1 MEEILADLCG
11 TSPEDPLPVWI
22 HGSVG
27 HCFNQ
32 LILNVVP
39 HVILALVSACY
50 LGTPRS
56 VPGASHRPGWKCR
69 ITASFMLTVL
79 PILGIISAAISQQE
93 LGTLYLTVMTNGIA
107 MLAWLTHSL
116 ALLMLY
122 RSTYGSSRGPAA
134 MVLLALFPIPALII
148 TLVWCCKNGLAG
160 PYLHA
165 AHIFR
170 LSILCLQLATLLIY
184 VIGYITPV
192 ASRQDFCSINDLG
205 QHEPLITES
214 GIPVSTWQ
222 GVAEDGES
230 WLSRFSYTWMNPLM
244 KRGYQC
250 MLNRPQDIYLLPR
263 RLQAARVRDHFYS
276 CWQEKAALSRKEEDA
291 MSSTSP
297 IITRS
302 DGTGYAFPSSKSPCD
317 TQQAV
322 QLLSVL
328 HAAFGLR
335 YYSLG
340 LLKLAGSLLGF
351 SGPLLLNL
359 LVGFMESHQEPLSH
373 GVLYALGLFAGSFL
387 GALLRNQ
394 FNYEVNKVML
404 TVRAAVISAIYRKAL
419 RVSGSSLADFTM
431 GEIVNFMSTDTD
443 RLVNFC
449 VSFHE
454 VWSLPVQFAITL
466 FLLYQQVGVAFLG
479 GLALA
484 LLLVPVNKV
493 IANRIME
500 NNKEMLKYKDT
511 RVKLMTE
518 FLCGIRVIKFYTW
531 EQHFGA
537 RINACRAKELQKLRA
552 IKYLDAVCVYLWAAL
567 PVVVSIVI
575 FITYVLLGHQLTATK
590 VFTALAL
597 VGMLIFPLNNFP
609 WVLNG
614 VLDAKVSLDRIQR
627 FLELSDQNLQ
637 AYYTID
643 GPTDPS
649 SALEMHQSA
658 FSWSSAKEESTRQH
672 LARGSLQIF
681 IQDLA
686 VAKGV
691 LVGVVGK
698 VGCGK
703 SSLLAAITGELNRL
717 GGQVYVWDLEQGF
730 GLATQEPWIQFTTVR
745 ENILFGRD
753 YDARLYQEVLEAC
766 ALSDDLNILPAGDQT
781 EVGENGVTLSGGQKA
796 RIALARAAY
805 QEKEIYLL
813 DDPLAAVDADV
824 ANHLMQKCILGFLKH
839 KTRILCTHRTE
850 FLENADTLLL
860 MDNGRIVKIGTP
872 SEILPLVE
880 ATPKV
885 NEENK
890 RRQNKVSSEQ
900 GQEEDMEI
908 QTEELGQANCLLQRE
923 EEKKKGAV
931 AFQVY
936 RAYWLAV
943 GSCLAL
949 SILFSLF
956 LMQAS
961 GNVSVWWL
969 SHWISNLPQTANIS
983 TRPLSASFPSPQL
996 LLFSLAGLISRI
1008 QVLGT
1013 APIYPNSTLDV
1024 NFYLTVYGGIAGANS
1039 FFTLLR
1045 AFLFAYGTIR
1055 AATVIHSRLLQ
1066 RVMKAIVTFFDV
1078 TPTARVL
1085 NRLSSDL
1092 SLPFILNIFL
1102 ANVFGLLGMLV
1113 MITYGLPW
1121 IGLILL
1127 PLAALY
1133 FSIQRYYR
1141 RTSRELKR
1149 LYSLTLSPIYTHFS
1163 ETLTGLSTIRATRAT
1178 ERFEAENQLR
1188 LEQNQRCLFA
1198 SNTAMQWL
1206 DIRLQMIGVAVVTAI
1221 AGIAII
1227 QHQRQLGN
1235 PGLVGLA
1242 LSYALSVTNLLSSLI
1257 SSFTQTETMMVSVER
1272 AEEYST
1278 DIPIE
1283 PQEQLIQVAPD
1294 WPSQGLV
1301 EFQQVVLVYRPGLPN
1316 ALDGVTFTIYPGE
1329 KVGIVGRT
1337 GSGKSTIFLALF
1349 RMVELRGGHI
1359 LLDNVDSRLVGL
1371 ESLRSKLAIIP
1382 QDPFLF
1388 SGTIRENLDPLGQ
1401 HTDSDLY
1408 QVLEQCH
1415 LQEVIAQMGESNA
1428 SLVGLAL
1435 SYALSVTNL
1444 LSSLISSF
1452 TQTETMMVSVERAEE
1467 YSTDIPIEPQ
1477 EQLIQV
1483 APDWPSQGLVE
1494 FQQVVLVYRPG
1505 LPNALDGVTFTI
1517 YPGEKVGIVGR
1528 TGSGKS
1534 TIFLALFRM
1543 VELRGGHIL
1552 LDNVDSRLVGLESLR
1567 SKLAIIP
1574 QDPFLFSG
1582 TIRENLDPL
1591 GQHTDSDLYQVLEQ
1605 CHLQEVIAQMG
1616 GLDCELGER
1625 GKSLSVGQRQLMCLA
1640 RALLTQAKV
1649 LCIDEAT
1656 ASVDQKTDQL
1666 LQQTIRQRFTDK
1678 TVLTIAHRL
1687 NTILD
1692 SDRVLV
1698 MHAGK
1703 VAELDSPAAL
1713 SKREDS
1719 LFQRLLTSGQQ

>member
-11 TSPEDPLPVWI
+11 TSPEDPLPVWV

-50 LGTPRS
+50 LGTPRYS
-56 VPGASHRPGWKCR
+56 SHLPGWKCR
-69 ITASFMLTVL
+69 IAASFVLTGL
-79 PILGIISAAISQQE
+79 PILDIISAAITQQE
-93 LGTLYLTVMTNGIA
+93 LGTLYLVVLASGIA
-107 MLAWLTHSL
+107 LLAWLTHSL
-116 ALLMLY
+116 ALLTLY

-134 MVLLALFPIPALII
+134 MVLLALFPVPALII
-148 TLVWCCKNGLAG
+148 TLVWYCQNGVAW
-160 PYLHA
+160 PHLHA

-170 LSILCLQLATLLIY
+170 LSILCLQLASLLIY

-192 ASRQDFCSINDLG
+192 ASRQVFCSINDSW
-205 QHEPLITES
+205 QREPLITES
-214 GIPVSTWQ
+214 GIPAPNWQ

-230 WLSRFSYTWMNPLM
+230 WLSRFSYAWMNPLM
-244 KRGYQC
+244 KRGYQW
-250 MLNRPQDIYLLPR
+250 MLNRPQDVCLLPR
-263 RLQAARVRDHFYS
+263 RLQATRVHDHFYS
-276 CWQEKAALSRKEEDA
+276 CWQEKAAL
-291 MSSTSP
+291 M
-297 IITRS
+297 
-302 DGTGYAFPSSKSPCD
+302 
-317 TQQAV
+317 
-322 QLLSVL
+322 L

-359 LVGFMESHQEPLSH
+359 LVSFMESHQEPLSH

-394 FNYEVNKVML
+394 FSYEVNKVML

-419 RVSGSSLADFTM
+419 RVSGSSLAGFTM

-454 VWSLPVQFAITL
+454 VWSLPFQFAITL
-466 FLLYQQVGVAFLG
+466 YLLYQQVGVAFLG

-500 NNKEMLKYKDT
+500 NNKEMLKHKDT

-518 FLCGIRVIKFYTW
+518 FLCGMRVIKFYTW
-531 EQHFGA
+531 ERHFGA
-537 RINACRAKELQKLRA
+537 RINACRAKELQKLRT

-597 VGMLIFPLNNFP
+597 VGMLILPLNNFP

-614 VLDAKVSLDRIQR
+614 ILDAKVSLDRIQR
-627 FLELSDQNLQ
+627 FLELSDQDLH
-637 AYYTID
+637 AYYTTGMETGD
-643 GPTDPS
+643 GTQAGMD
-649 SALEMHQSA
+649 AVG
-658 FSWSSAKEESTRQH
+658 T
-672 LARGSLQIF
+672 LQIF

-686 VAKGV
+686 VAKGA

-717 GGQVYVWDLEQGF
+717 GGQVYVWDLERGF

-796 RIALARAAY
+796 RIALARAVY

-824 ANHLMQKCILGFLKH
+824 ANHLMQKCILGVLKQ

-850 FLENADTLLL
+850 FLEKADTLLL

-890 RRQNKVSSEQ
+890 RRQNKGQYMQ
-900 GQEEDMEI
+900 GQEKVMEI
-908 QTEELGQANCLLQRE
+908 EAEELGQATCLLQRE
-923 EEKKKGAV
+923 EEKKEGAV

-949 SILFSLF
+949 SILFSLL

-983 TRPLSASFPSPQL
+983 MRPLSASVPSPQL
-996 LLFSLAGLISRI
+996 LLFSFAGL
-1008 QVLGT
+1008 VT
-1013 APIYPNSTLDV
+1013 APVHPNSTLDV
-1024 NFYLTVYGGIAGANS
+1024 NFYLMVYGGIAGANS
-1039 FFTLLR
+1039 VFTILR

-1066 RVMKAIVTFFDV
+1066 RVMKATVTFFDI
-1078 TPTARVL
+1078 TPTGRIL
-1085 NRLSSDL
+1085 NRFSSDL
-1092 SLPFILNIFL
+1092 YCVDDSLPFILNIFL

-1163 ETLTGLSTIRATRAT
+1163 ETLTGLSIIRATRAT
-1178 ERFEAENQLR
+1178 DRFEAENQLR

-1242 LSYALSVTNLLSSLI
+1242 LSYALSVTNLLSGLI

-1283 PQEQLIQVAPD
+1283 PQEQLVQVAPD
-1294 WPSQGLV
+1294 WPSRGHV
-1301 EFQQVVLVYRPGLPN
+1301 EFQQVVLTYRPGLPN

-1349 RMVELRGGHI
+1349 RMVELRGGRI
-1359 LLDNVDSRLVGL
+1359 LLDNVDSRSVGL

-1388 SGTIRENLDPLGQ
+1388 SGTIRENLDPLGR

-1415 LQEVIAQMGESNA
+1415 LQAVI
-1428 SLVGLAL
+1428 
-1435 SYALSVTNL
+1435 T
-1444 LSSLISSF
+1444 
-1452 TQTETMMVSVERAEE
+1452 
-1467 YSTDIPIEPQ
+1467 
-1477 EQLIQV
+1477 
-1483 APDWPSQGLVE
+1483 
-1494 FQQVVLVYRPG
+1494 
-1505 LPNALDGVTFTI
+1505 
-1517 YPGEKVGIVGR
+1517 
-1528 TGSGKS
+1528 
-1534 TIFLALFRM
+1534 
-1543 VELRGGHIL
+1543 
-1552 LDNVDSRLVGLESLR
+1552 
-1567 SKLAIIP
+1567 
-1574 QDPFLFSG
+1574 
-1582 TIRENLDPL
+1582 
-1591 GQHTDSDLYQVLEQ
+1591 
-1605 CHLQEVIAQMG
+1605 QMG

-1625 GKSLSVGQRQLMCLA
+1625 GKSLSVGQRQLVCLA

-1666 LQQTIRQRFTDK
+1666 LQQTIRQRFADK

-1703 VAELDSPAAL
+1703 AAELDSPAVL

-1719 LFQRLLTSGQQ
+1719 LFQRLLTSGVEPASLGIWGMGRE

>member
-1 MEEILADLCG
+1 MEEILANLCG
-11 TSPEDPLPVWI
+11 TSPEDPLPVWV

-32 LILNVVP
+32 LILNVFP
-39 HVILALVSACY
+39 HMILALVSACY

-56 VPGASHRPGWKCR
+56 HVPGHPHRPGWKCR
-69 ITASFMLTVL
+69 IVASFILTGL
-79 PILGIISAAISQQE
+79 PILDIAAAIFQQE
-93 LGTLYLTVMTNGIA
+93 LGTLYLEVLANGIA

-134 MVLLALFPIPALII
+134 MVFLVLLPVPALII
-148 TLVWCCKNGLAG
+148 TLVWYCQNGLAW
-160 PYLHA
+160 PHLHA
-165 AHIFR
+165 AHICR
-170 LSILCLQLATLLIY
+170 LSFLCLQLVSLLIY

-192 ASRQDFCSINDLG
+192 ASRQDFCSINDSW
-205 QHEPLITES
+205 QRKPLITES
-214 GIPVSTWQ
+214 GIPAPHWQ

-230 WLSRFSYTWMNPLM
+230 WLSCFSYAWMNPLM
-244 KRGYQC
+244 KRGYQW
-250 MLNRPQDIYLLPR
+250 MLNRPQDVYLLPR
-263 RLQAARVRDHFYS
+263 RLQVARVRDHFYS
-276 CWQEKAALSRKEEDA
+276 CWQEKAALSQEEEDTV
-291 MSSTSP
+291 SSTHP
-297 IITRS
+297 IVTEGDES
-302 DGTGYAFPSSKSPCD
+302 GEASPSSRSPYD
-317 TQQAV
+317 TQKGV

-340 LLKLAGSLLGF
+340 LLKLSGSLLGF

-359 LVGFMESHQEPLSH
+359 LVSFMESNQEPLSH

-394 FNYEVNKVML
+394 FSYEVNKVML

-419 RVSGSSLADFTM
+419 RVSGSSLARFTI

-454 VWSLPVQFAITL
+454 VWSLPFQFAITL
-466 FLLYQQVGVAFLG
+466 YLLYQQVGVAFLG

-500 NNKEMLKYKDT
+500 NNKEMLKHKDT

-518 FLCGIRVIKFYTW
+518 FLCGMRVIKFYTW
-531 EQHFGA
+531 ERHFSA
-537 RINACRAKELQKLRA
+537 RINACRARELQRLRT
-552 IKYLDAVCVYLWAAL
+552 IKYLDAMCVYLWAAL

-597 VGMLIFPLNNFP
+597 VGMLILPLNNFP

-614 VLDAKVSLDRIQR
+614 ILEAKVSLDRIQR
-627 FLELSDQNLQ
+627 FLELSDQDLD
-637 AYYTID
+637 AYYTTD

-649 SALEMHQSA
+649 SALEMHRSS
-658 FSWSSAKEESTRQH
+658 FSWSLDSTRQH
-672 LARGSLQIF
+672 LSRGTLQIF
-681 IQDLA
+681 IQELA
-686 VAKGV
+686 VAKGA

-730 GLATQEPWIQFTTVR
+730 GLATQEPWIQFTSVR

-753 YDARLYQEVLEAC
+753 FDARLYQEVLEAC
-766 ALSDDLNILPAGDQT
+766 ALSDDLSTLPSGDQT

-796 RIALARAAY
+796 RIALARAVY
-805 QEKEIYLL
+805 QEKEIYIL

-824 ANHLMQKCILGFLKH
+824 ANHLMQKCILGVLKH

-850 FLENADTLLL
+850 FLEKADTLLL
-860 MDNGRIVKIGTP
+860 MDNGRIVKTGTP

-890 RRQNKVSSEQ
+890 RRKNKVPVEQ

-908 QTEELGQANCLLQRE
+908 EAEELDQANCLLQRE
-923 EEKKKGAV
+923 EEKKEGAV

-949 SILFSLF
+949 SILFSLL

-961 GNVSVWWL
+961 RNVSDWWL
-969 SHWISNLPQTANIS
+969 SHWISSLSQKANTS
-983 TRPLSASFPSPQL
+983 MRPLSASFPSPQL
-996 LLFSLAGLISRI
+996 LLFSLAGLVSRVQLVGI
-1008 QVLGT
+1008 
-1013 APIYPNSTLDV
+1013 APSLPNSTLDV
-1024 NFYLTVYGGIAGANS
+1024 NFYLMVYGSIAGANS
-1039 FFTLLR
+1039 IFTILR

-1055 AATVIHSRLLQ
+1055 AATVIHNRLLQ
-1066 RVMKAIVTFFDV
+1066 RVMKATVTFFDV
-1078 TPTARVL
+1078 TPTGRIL
-1085 NRLSSDL
+1085 NRFSSDL
-1092 SLPFILNIFL
+1092 YCVDDSLPFILNIFL
-1102 ANVFGLLGMLV
+1102 ANVFGLLGMMV

-1121 IGLILL
+1121 IGLVLL

-1178 ERFEAENQLR
+1178 DRFEAENQLR

-1235 PGLVGLA
+1235 PGLVGLS
-1242 LSYALSVTNLLSSLI
+1242 LSYALSVTNLLSALI

-1272 AEEYST
+1272 AEEYTS

-1283 PQEQLIQVAPD
+1283 PQEQLIQIQTGHNP
-1294 WPSQGLV
+1294 
-1301 EFQQVVLVYRPGLPN
+1301 PGPISVQWDN
-1316 ALDGVTFTIYPGE
+1316 PGE
-1329 KVGIVGRT
+1329 
-1337 GSGKSTIFLALF
+1337 
-1349 RMVELRGGHI
+1349 
-1359 LLDNVDSRLVGL
+1359 
-1371 ESLRSKLAIIP
+1371 
-1382 QDPFLF
+1382 
-1388 SGTIRENLDPLGQ
+1388 LGPP
-1401 HTDSDLY
+1401 
-1408 QVLEQCH
+1408 
-1415 LQEVIAQMGESNA
+1415 
-1428 SLVGLAL
+1428 
-1435 SYALSVTNL
+1435 
-1444 LSSLISSF
+1444 
-1452 TQTETMMVSVERAEE
+1452 RA
-1467 YSTDIPIEPQ
+1467 T
-1477 EQLIQV
+1477 
-1483 APDWPSQGLVE
+1483 
-1494 FQQVVLVYRPG
+1494 YR
-1505 LPNALDGVTFTI
+1505 
-1517 YPGEKVGIVGR
+1517 R
-1528 TGSGKS
+1528 
-1534 TIFLALFRM
+1534 
-1543 VELRGGHIL
+1543 
-1552 LDNVDSRLVGLESLR
+1552 
-1567 SKLAIIP
+1567 
-1574 QDPFLFSG
+1574 
-1582 TIRENLDPL
+1582 
-1591 GQHTDSDLYQVLEQ
+1591 
-1605 CHLQEVIAQMG
+1605 
-1616 GLDCELGER
+1616 
-1625 GKSLSVGQRQLMCLA
+1625 
-1640 RALLTQAKV
+1640 
-1649 LCIDEAT
+1649 
-1656 ASVDQKTDQL
+1656 
-1666 LQQTIRQRFTDK
+1666 
-1678 TVLTIAHRL
+1678 
-1687 NTILD
+1687 
-1692 SDRVLV
+1692 
-1698 MHAGK
+1698 
-1703 VAELDSPAAL
+1703 
-1713 SKREDS
+1713 
-1719 LFQRLLTSGQQ
+1719 